1 MTEALIALG
10 SAFITGVL
18 SLAGVVITNNR
29 SNNKMQN
36 EMKTAQAVTNE
47 QIKELRKEVNAHNN
61 FAQRVPVLEEKLKS
75 VTRRVDDLERYH
87 KPN

>member
-1 MTEALIALG
+1 MTEALIAAG
-10 SAFITGVL
+10 AAIITGVL
-18 SLAGVVITNNR
+18 SLVGVMITNSR
-29 SNNKMQN
+29 SNNKMQS

-47 QIKELRKEVNAHNN
+47 RIEELRKEVNAHNN

-75 VTRRVDDLERYH
+75 VNRRLDDLEGYH

>member
-1 MTEALIALG
+1 MTEALIAAG
-10 SAFITGVL
+10 AAIVTGIL
-18 SLAGVVITNNR
+18 SLVGVMITNSR
-29 SNNKMQN
+29 SNNKMQS

-47 QIKELRKEVNAHNN
+47 RIEELRKEVSAHNN

-75 VTRRVDDLERYH
+75 VNRRLDDLERYH